1 MNKSVL
7 LFSMLFVLSNCT
19 NYPSNNEANREF
31 IPYPDKALQEAHEKK
46 VKQQEEIPKRTSSK
60 DSI

>member
-1 MNKSVL
+1 
-7 LFSMLFVLSNCT
+7 MLFVLSNCT

-46 VKQQEEIPKRTSSK
+46 VKQQEEISKRTSSK